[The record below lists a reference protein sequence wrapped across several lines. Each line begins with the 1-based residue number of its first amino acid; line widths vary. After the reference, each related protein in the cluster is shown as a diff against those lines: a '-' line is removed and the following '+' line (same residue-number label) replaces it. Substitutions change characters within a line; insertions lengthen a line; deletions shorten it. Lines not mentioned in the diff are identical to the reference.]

1 MSWKIK
7 GIYKFYNP
15 TSKCCNLYLTEE
27 LGILDDP
34 GKNLLNEILETI
46 SQRRHKNKYRL
57 RCQVTLPKKMLLH
70 CHDFV
75 TSVDKVGVVI
85 KLKIED
91 N

>member
-7 GIYKFYNP
+7 GICKFYNP

-27 LGILDDP
+27 LEILDDP

-57 RCQVTLPKKMLLH
+57 
-70 CHDFV
+70 
-75 TSVDKVGVVI
+75 
-85 KLKIED
+85 
-91 N
+91 